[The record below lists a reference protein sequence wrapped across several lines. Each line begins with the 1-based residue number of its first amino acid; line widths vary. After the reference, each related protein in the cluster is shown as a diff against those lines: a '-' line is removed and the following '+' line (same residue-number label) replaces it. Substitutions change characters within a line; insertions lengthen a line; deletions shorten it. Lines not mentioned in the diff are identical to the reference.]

1 MRSSTT
7 SRRGFSLVEI
17 ITALTILA
25 IIGSAM
31 TKMILSQTRG
41 YQYDSGGRRSRAT
54 ARSAMNIMITDL
66 RMTQDNG
73 GVSYIDATNHRRVD
87 VRVPVGIGMVCTV
100 GGSSLVMAITP
111 VDSFQMASI
120 KFGGYAVRNAT
131 TGIYSYV
138 AGGAMSAG
146 NVNDCH
152 GNGVYSDTVPIGGR
166 TGSVVQ
172 VSGTPPAGTA
182 RGSMAMIWQT
192 VRYSFDSSKVFPGRA
207 GLYRI
212 VTGSTTA
219 DTNEL
224 VAPFSWNARFKYYT
238 TMSRSGSTVDDSP
251 KTTAP
256 ADLNTVRG
264 LQIYLAAEASDTVP
278 GYKGPKKTPV
288 TTAVFFKN
296 TRTQ

>member
-1 MRSSTT
+1 MRTSTS

-41 YQYDSGGRRSRAT
+41 YQYESGGRRSRST
-54 ARSAMNIMITDL
+54 ARAAMNIMITDL

-73 GVSYIDATNHRRVD
+73 GLSYVDATNHRRVD
-87 VRVPVGIGMVCTV
+87 VKVPVGIGIVCTV
-100 GGSSLVMAITP
+100 SGSSLIMALTP
-111 VDSFQMASI
+111 VDSFQLASI
-120 KFGGYAVRNAT
+120 NFGGYAVRNST
-131 TGIYSYV
+131 TGIYAYV
-138 AGGAMSAG
+138 SGGAMTSAD
-146 NVNDCH
+146 VNQCH
-152 GNGVYSDTVPIGGR
+152 GNGVYADTVPINGR
-166 TGSVVQ
+166 TGAVVQ
-172 VSGTPPAGTA
+172 VTGTPPVGSAL
-182 RGSMAMIWQT
+182 GSMAMVWQT
-192 VRYSFDSSKVFPGRA
+192 VRYSFDSSKAFPGRA

-238 TMSRSGSTVDDSP
+238 TMSRSGGVVDDSP
-251 KTTAP
+251 KTSSP

-278 GYKGPKKTPV
+278 GYSGPKKSPL

-296 TRTQ
+296 TRIQ

>member
-1 MRSSTT
+1 
-7 SRRGFSLVEI
+7 
-17 ITALTILA
+17 
-25 IIGSAM
+25 
-31 TKMILSQTRG
+31 
-41 YQYDSGGRRSRAT
+41 
-54 ARSAMNIMITDL
+54 
-66 RMTQDNG
+66 
-73 GVSYIDATNHRRVD
+73 
-87 VRVPVGIGMVCTV
+87 
-100 GGSSLVMAITP
+100 
-111 VDSFQMASI
+111 
-120 KFGGYAVRNAT
+120 
-131 TGIYSYV
+131 
-138 AGGAMSAG
+138 MSAG

-296 TRTQ
+296 TRIQ